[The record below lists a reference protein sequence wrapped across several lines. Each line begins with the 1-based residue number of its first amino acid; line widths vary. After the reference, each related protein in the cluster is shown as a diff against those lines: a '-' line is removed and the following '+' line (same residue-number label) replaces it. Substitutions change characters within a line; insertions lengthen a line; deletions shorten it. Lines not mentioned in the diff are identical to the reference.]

1 MLETMPFYLVTTA
14 ILIFIL
20 IFLLY
25 FYLKERAKNENQT
38 LTIPQAQKSWG
49 ILHFAIQKA
58 QEIIGNA
65 ELESVKTV
73 ADSKFEVRKLEER
86 YQKNLDQLNASLQA
100 NMQSQMQKA
109 MDEYTGY
116 LQDLKV
122 SNQQVQLLS
131 QEFTQQ
137 KVNEV
142 FERFEQNLSGFLTT
156 TEQKSITAIELELK
170 AAKGLIETYKAQQMA
185 LVDENIVSI
194 LERTLSLI
202 LAKKMSL
209 KDNMDLVYEALEKAK
224 QEKFIS

>member
-1 MLETMPFYLVTTA
+1 
-14 ILIFIL
+14 
-20 IFLLY
+20 
-25 FYLKERAKNENQT
+25 
-38 LTIPQAQKSWG
+38 
-49 ILHFAIQKA
+49 
-58 QEIIGNA
+58 
-65 ELESVKTV
+65 
-73 ADSKFEVRKLEER
+73 
-86 YQKNLDQLNASLQA
+86 
-100 NMQSQMQKA
+100 
-109 MDEYTGY
+109 
-116 LQDLKV
+116 
-122 SNQQVQLLS
+122 
-131 QEFTQQ
+131 
-137 KVNEV
+137 VNEV